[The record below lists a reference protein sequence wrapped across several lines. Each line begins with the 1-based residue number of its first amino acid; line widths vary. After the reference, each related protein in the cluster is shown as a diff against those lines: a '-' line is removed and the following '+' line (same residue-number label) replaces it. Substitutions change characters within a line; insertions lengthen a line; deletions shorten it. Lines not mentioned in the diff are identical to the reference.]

1 MHDLEHMEIINHSK
15 TFTLPESVNND
26 DVVHHDDDPWETTDN
41 KYNSNHYENNRQAL
55 LTCTVARSSQ
65 FIGPG
70 YNNFNLPEKYPGI
83 NKKSR

>member
-1 MHDLEHMEIINHSK
+1 MHYLKEIKITNHSK
-15 TFTLPESVNND
+15 TLNLPESVYND
-26 DVVHHDDDPWETTDN
+26 DVIHHNDDPWEITDN
-41 KYNSNHYENNRQAL
+41 EYEGNHYENNRQAL